1 MDAWLIL
8 GVTLKLQP
16 QLFTL
21 YTYLSIIFLINRQIF
36 GIENIRKLW
45 RLIEYFSK
53 PNMTSSNVL
62 FCSQPKDVQFTVIK
76 K

>member
-36 GIENIRKLW
+36 GIENIRKL
-45 RLIEYFSK
+45 
-53 PNMTSSNVL
+53 
-62 FCSQPKDVQFTVIK
+62 
-76 K
+76 